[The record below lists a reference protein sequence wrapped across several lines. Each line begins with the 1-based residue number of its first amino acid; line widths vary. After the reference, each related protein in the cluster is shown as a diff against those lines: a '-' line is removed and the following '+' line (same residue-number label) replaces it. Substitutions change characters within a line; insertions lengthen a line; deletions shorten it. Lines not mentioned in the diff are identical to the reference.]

1 MELISL
7 LKRLHERYQEED
19 SCTDDSEEQVM
30 NGCGNGIFLLGYIT
44 GT

>member
-1 MELISL
+1 MELVSL

-19 SCTDDSEEQVM
+19 SCTDDSEKQVM